1 MYFILVLIIGTWIG
15 YKLRGAV
22 EIYRQVK
29 QVKYIEKIVD
39 RILSD
44 KEVKI
49 IDFKKTKRRLVSD
62 PREEDIEND
71 N

>member
-1 MYFILVLIIGTWIG
+1 MYFILVILLGVWIG

-39 RILSD
+39 RILGE

-49 IDFKKTKRRLVSD
+49 IDFNKTKKRLVVD
-62 PREEDIEND
+62 QEEELAK
-71 N
+71 